1 LSYLLFL
8 GALGCQT
15 IFQVAVRGLIVTSGW
30 TTPQQIKARKLTIQ
44 NCPAQ
49 GVQSANS
56 VMVDGKQD
64 KDEALSINEYLGG
77 FAKDGPTSEETN
89 LCSKTGLHIKAF

>member
-1 LSYLLFL
+1 V
-8 GALGCQT
+8 
-15 IFQVAVRGLIVTSGW
+15 ISGW

-64 KDEALSINEYLGG
+64 KDEALSINEYLGWLRQG
-77 FAKDGPTSEETN
+77 RHNKSGNQFV
-89 LCSKTGLHIKAF
+89 F